1 MQESVIYQDILQRGI
16 DRGEQRG
23 EKRESL
29 KINMRLIK
37 RRFSTIEP
45 QLESQ
50 ISSLSVAK
58 LEDLSEVLLD
68 ITSLVD
74 LQSWLDSN
82 S

>member
-1 MQESVIYQDILQRGI
+1 MQESVVYQDILQ
-16 DRGEQRG
+16 RGEQRG

-37 RRFSTIEP
+37 RRFGTIEP

-58 LEDLSEVLLD
+58 LEDLNLALFQ
-68 ITSLVD
+68 INSLAE
-74 LQSWLDSN
+74 LQNWLDSN

>member
-1 MQESVIYQDILQRGI
+1 MQESVVYQDILQRGI

-23 EKRESL
+23 KQSEAFS
-29 KINMRLIK
+29 INMRLIK
-37 RRFSTIEP
+37 RRFGQIES
-45 QLESQ
+45 QLEAQ

-74 LQSWLDSN
+74 LQSWLESN

>member
-1 MQESVIYQDILQRGI
+1 MQESVIYQDILK
-16 DRGEQRG
+16 RG
-23 EKRESL
+23 EKRGEKSEAFS
-29 KINMRLIK
+29 INMRLIK
-37 RRFSTIEP
+37 RRFGQIES
-45 QLESQ
+45 QLEAQ

-74 LQSWLDSN
+74 LQSWLESN

>member
-1 MQESVIYQDILQRGI
+1 MI
-16 DRGEQRG
+16 
-23 EKRESL
+23 
-29 KINMRLIK
+29 MRPIK
-37 RRFSTIEP
+37 RRFSTVEP

-74 LQSWLDSN
+74 LQNWLDSN